1 MEKWEE
7 GCQGEGRNQS
17 FLVDNQVVL
26 LILAELA
33 KTRAAQPEDKWIRS
47 PWFRLGRVSPARL
60 ERSRE
65 RALLS
70 AQSQVRPKT
79 DDGCSSGMQ
88 QQRARAAGSRA
99 TSSVTQQSF
108 LNINEVKAG
117 TSPEAYL
124 NYEKTGQTQPTLS

>member
-1 MEKWEE
+1 MP
-7 GCQGEGRNQS
+7 GGEGRNQS
-17 FLVDNQVVL
+17 FLVDNQIVL

-33 KTRAAQPEDKWIRS
+33 KPRAAQPEDKWVRS
-47 PWFRLGRVSPARL
+47 PWFRLGRVSPARS

-88 QQRARAAGSRA
+88 QQGARAAACRA
-99 TSSVTQQSF
+99 ASSVAQQSF